1 MMPIYELPRVPVCTI
16 RGNRWQVCQIHR
28 RLPPGGVLVFLTG
41 QREVERLC
49 AKLRAAFPA
58 PGQRRRDPDASHDS
72 KQVRECCCC
81 PT

>member
-1 MMPIYELPRVPVCTI
+1 VL
-16 RGNRWQVCQIHR
+16 QVCQIHR

-58 PGQRRRDPDASHDS
+58 PGQRQNAQHRP
-72 KQVRECCCC
+72 QVRITPAVITGFSCSL
-81 PT
+81 T